1 MKKHVVIFFLLVL
14 LPLFDS
20 SAQITAIPDP
30 NFEKALIDQEIDSDG
45 EINGSILTKDINT
58 ITSLDISDKGI
69 KDFTGIEGFT
79 ALEILNCSDNILFNI
94 NIVNTLVSI
103 KELNCSSNRLNNLDI
118 SDLTAIENLNCAD
131 NRLSTLDIS
140 KNTALKFLL
149 CSSNQ
154 LITLTMN
161 EELDEDLTILDC
173 SNNQLIN
180 LEVSQFEKLNNLS
193 CSKNQLEELD
203 LSENNSLTLLNASNN
218 KLTTLDVSANT
229 YLETLVCASNQ
240 LTELNLSENDSLTTI
255 SVRNN
260 LLTSLD
266 LSSNTA
272 LTSINVAS
280 NRLEFLNIRNGNNAN
295 VTIFNA
301 QDNQNLY
308 CIIIDDKVL
317 PDGGKD
323 WSKEEFASYSADCSE
338 VYTYIPDDAFEQ
350 ALITKGYD
358 TVLDNFVLTQNIS
371 SMTVLEISSLGIKD
385 LTGIE
390 DFTQLKILDCSGN
403 SISNLKLNSNPAL
416 ETLYCASQIPYAD
429 PDDTSIIYSFNKLDV
444 SYNTNLTI
452 LDCSENSLEE
462 LDLSN
467 NEFLVELDC
476 SGNSLEELDLNLNTA
491 LTELNCSGN
500 DLEQLDLSA
509 NVVLSSVDCSANELY
524 TLNIKNGN
532 NAAISIFN
540 SLDNN
545 LLCINVDDPAEAAID
560 WEKDVDTEYSESCGL
575 TFIADSNFEIYLETH
590 DLQGHVVTVDDPTN
604 LGDGVYNNLVLTS
617 KISVVDSLDISSL
630 NINNLQGLENF
641 TALEYLDCSEN
652 EFIQQLDVSQNTL
665 LKRLKC
671 QFNNIEVLNVINN
684 TELDTLLCNNNLL
697 SKLSIKNGGNALLE
711 FFDATSNPNL
721 YCIEVD
727 DVGVAN
733 TAIGWIK
740 DDIAEYNVDCS
751 SRQTDIPDVNFEL
764 ALIDLGYDSGAI
776 DGQIPTSNIEG
787 ILDLDVGEY
796 SIYDLTGI
804 EDFKSLNSLKV
815 YSNYLSN
822 LDVSQNVNLVKLNCG
837 DNQIT
842 DFDNLKLNPTLQELI
857 GDSNDFTEINISQL
871 TALTILDISSNN
883 ISAIDVS
890 QNSNL
895 TEFYCGI
902 NFLSE
907 LDLSSNAQLTKL
919 NCSDNYITTLDLT
932 PNTALKVLDCSN
944 NDLETLDISSNINIE
959 ALNCDSNLISDFE
972 FNENADYT
980 ALKKLSIDDNELEN
994 IDVSNF
1000 PKLTTLTMSSNKLE
1014 IIDISTNIL
1023 LDTLNI
1029 SNNYFKSI
1037 NLTNN
1042 TALLWL
1048 DCSNNALSALEL
1060 SSNTLLKE
1068 LNVDNNQLTSLNLG
1082 VNPDILK
1089 VSCASNALES
1099 LDLSNY
1105 TTLEELNVR
1114 DNQLKEFTTYSLLN
1128 LKNFNCS
1135 SNQITALDLSLNTAL
1150 TDLNCSSNELWSLN
1164 IKNGNNGVLENMNA
1178 TNNPNLL
1185 CIQVDN
1191 EKNEDWSKDEIA
1203 DYSDDCHYFETNVP
1217 DDAFEQALIDMGYD
1231 TGSLDDY
1238 VSTTSINT
1246 ITELNLSVKG
1256 IDSLNGIEDFKALQ
1270 ILNISGNQIESI
1282 DLSNNVDLI
1291 ELNASNNSLINLDL
1305 SNNSGIEILDV
1316 SSNELSELYISNLS
1330 NLTSLACHTNQL
1342 VDLDMSMNNAL
1353 AFLDCSSNQLFTLNI
1368 RNGNN
1373 SMLSVLN
1380 AINNADLTCIEADS
1394 ESPPD
1399 GVTWQKDNTASYGL
1413 NCHYYQT
1420 YVPDDAF
1427 EVALDPNGELD
1438 DYVSTKYL
1446 NQLTSL
1452 IIDNLGVL
1460 DLTGLEAIVNLKTF
1474 SCGNNNIT
1482 SLNLSKNLFLE
1493 RLDCSSNDIVSMDV
1507 SHLNYLTYLNM
1518 SNNNLTVID
1527 VSSNPN
1533 IKTLDLSNNDITSLD
1548 VTSNVQLIRLNC
1560 SSNQLSSLH
1569 INNGFNENLMAFD
1582 SRNNPLLT
1590 CILVDDQNTVYTNWY
1605 KDPWSGY
1612 KLICDDDDNDGVSN
1626 DDDLCPGTP
1635 FGEPV
1640 DLFGCSFYSLSN
1652 DNFTI
1657 LITGE
1662 TCLSSNNGK
1671 VYITAE
1677 ETYNYTATITGIDYL
1692 NSYKFTNDVEIRNLR
1707 QGTYQLCITV
1717 DEWSGY
1723 SSCYDIVISEPE
1735 PLAVLTSKST
1745 KNKKVSLDMSGNS
1758 NYHIDF
1764 NGFKFSTSDSNIDLS
1779 LKNGYNSIKVST
1791 DLDCQGIYEEQIY
1804 MSDGVF
1810 VYPNPF
1816 DNAINIYLGSSEVK
1830 NTEINIYSSL
1840 GQLVYTQSLKEHQDT
1855 YQIVTSKL
1863 PIGLYI
1869 VSIKTKDSVSTFK
1882 IVKK

>member
-1 MKKHVVIFFLLVL
+1 MKKHVFIFILFVLPSLFNINAQTTVI
-14 LPLFDS
+14 
-20 SAQITAIPDP
+20 QDP
-30 NFEKALIDQEIDSDG
+30 NFEQALLDLEIDSDG
-45 EINGSILTKDINT
+45 EINGSILTEDINEVK
-58 ITSLDISDKGI
+58 SLNISDYGI
-69 KDFTGIEGFT
+69 EDLTGIEEFT
-79 ALEILNCSDNILFNI
+79 ALEVLICSDNLLNNI
-94 NIVNTLVSI
+94 DVSALVLLT
-103 KELNCSSNRLNNLDI
+103 ELNCSSNRLKNLDI
-118 SDLTAIENLNCAD
+118 SDLIAIENLNCAD
-131 NRLSTLDIS
+131 NRLSTLDVSNNI
-140 KNTALKFLL
+140 ALKFLL

-154 LITLTMN
+154 ITELITN
-161 EELDEDLTILDC
+161 SEIDEDLLMLDC

-317 PDGGKD
+317 PDGGTD

-358 TVLDNFVLTQNIS
+358 DELDNFVLTQNIS
-371 SMTVLEISSLGIKD
+371 SVTVLEISSLGIKD

-390 DFTQLKILDCSGN
+390 DFTQLKILDCSDN
-403 SISNLKLNSNPAL
+403 TL
-416 ETLYCASQIPYAD
+416 EQIDLTNNTGLITLICAANELID
-429 PDDTSIIYSFNKLDV
+429 LDV
-444 SYNTNLTI
+444 SHFALLTE
-452 LDCSENSLEE
+452 LDCSENSLEQ
-462 LDLSN
+462 LDLSLNVALSVLNSSN
-467 NEFLVELDC
+467 N
-476 SGNSLEELDLNLNTA
+476 NLEELDLNINTA

-509 NVVLSSVDCSANELY
+509 NVVLSSVDCSANGLY

-532 NAAISIFN
+532 NVAISSFN
-540 SLDNN
+540 ALSNN
-545 LLCINVDDPAEAAID
+545 LLCIGVDDSVEADAASG

-684 TELDTLLCNNNLL
+684 TELDTLLCNNNAL
-697 SKLSIKNGGNALLE
+697 SKLSIKNGQNGNLNV
-711 FFDATSNPNL
+711 FNATSNPNL

-842 DFDNLKLNPTLQELI
+842 DFDNLKLNLTLQELI
-857 GDSNDFTEINISQL
+857 CDSNDFTEINLSQL

-883 ISAIDVS
+883 IPTIDLS
-890 QNSNL
+890 QNVNL
-895 TEFYCGI
+895 SELYCGI

-944 NDLETLDISSNINIE
+944 NDLETLDISSNTNIE

-1048 DCSNNALSALEL
+1048 DCSNNALSGLEL

-1089 VSCASNALES
+1089 VTCASNALES
-1099 LDLSNY
+1099 LDLSIY

-1185 CIQVDN
+1185 CIQADN

-1353 AFLDCSSNQLFTLNI
+1353 AFLDCSSNQLFTLNL

-1460 DLTGLEAIVNLKTF
+1460 DLTGLEAITNLKTF

-1493 RLDCSSNDIVSMDV
+1493 RLDCSSNDIVSIDV

-1518 SNNNLTVID
+1518 SNNNLTGID

-1692 NSYKFTNDVEIRNLR
+1692 NSYKFTNDVELRNLR

-1764 NGFKFSTSDSNIDLS
+1764 NGFKFSTSHSNIDLS
-1779 LKNGYNSIKVST
+1779 LKTGYNSIKVST
-1791 DLDCQGIYEEQIY
+1791 DLDCQGIYEEQIF

-1816 DNAINIYLGSSEVK
+1816 DNAINIYLGSSEVE

-1840 GQLVYTQSLKEHQDT
+1840 GQLVYTQSLKEHQDI
-1855 YQIVTSKL
+1855 YQIDTSKL
-1863 PIGLYI
+1863 PVGLYI
-1869 VSIKTKDSVSTFK
+1869 VSIKTKDSLSTFK